1 MLSTKKNLLGLKSFA
16 GLALRNGCS
25 SFGFRRIGVINPLF
39 QTIFV
44 FKNEFKAMAFYSLLT
59 KVFMVN
65 GASRKFGYAG
75 NTRFYLV
82 IVDLPD
88 LFRFSNPLNNKLHL
102 KSLKSFCSALGSA
115 VQIGKPYSHPHL
127 KLKNSIPTQ
136 YTLVN

>member
-1 MLSTKKNLLGLKSFA
+1 MQSTKKNLLGLKSLA

-44 FKNEFKAMAFYSLLT
+44 FKNEIKAMAFYQLLT

-75 NTRFYLV
+75 NTRYYLV
-82 IVDLPD
+82 LIDLPD
-88 LFRFSNPLNNKLHL
+88 LFRFQIKLL
-102 KSLKSFCSALGSA
+102 MALPNRKHKGRIIIQVQAAPRWPRGFQQGFIAAGA
-115 VQIGKPYSHPHL
+115 VL
-127 KLKNSIPTQ
+127 
-136 YTLVN
+136 

>member
-65 GASRKFGYAG
+65 GASRKFSYAG
-75 NTRFYLV
+75 KTRFYLV
-82 IVDLPD
+82 VVDLPD
-88 LFRFSNPLNNKLHL
+88 LFRFSNPLTNKLHL
-102 KSLKSFCSALGSA
+102 KSFKKYCQALGTS
-115 VQIGKPYSHPHL
+115 VQIGNPYNHPHA
-127 KLKNSIPTQ
+127 KLKNAIPTN
-136 YTLVN
+136 YTTVN

>member
-82 IVDLPD
+82 VVDLPD
-88 LFRFSNPLNNKLHL
+88 LFRFSNPLTNKLHL
-102 KSLKSFCSALGSA
+102 KSFKKYCQALGSS
-115 VQIGKPYSHPHL
+115 VQIGNPYNHPHA
-127 KLKNSIPTQ
+127 KLKNAIPTN
-136 YTLVN
+136 YTTLN